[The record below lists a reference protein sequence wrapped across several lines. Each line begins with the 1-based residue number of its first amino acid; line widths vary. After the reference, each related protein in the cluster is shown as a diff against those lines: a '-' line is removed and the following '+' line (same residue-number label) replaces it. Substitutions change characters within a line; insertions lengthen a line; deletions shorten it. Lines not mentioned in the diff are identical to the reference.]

1 MGAGG
6 AGLAAGGLRARW
18 AARVGDAEG
27 KRSGG
32 AARAAGGGGG
42 PRGGQSPES
51 VAEGEPPVVGWTSFL
66 RADWVG
72 LGICAVGLAAA
83 LHVGVAGGPE
93 GLREVSAR
101 DSVVAFGTFVG
112 ALLWVKLFDLIAT
125 RGVLPKT
132 VTRKIVHITCGPFFV
147 VMWPLF
153 SDARVAPFLAGLVP
167 AAQIVRFLL
176 IATGGLNDLTAVR
189 AVSREGN
196 RMELL
201 RGPFYYCVVLLCVT
215 LAFWRDNPAGAITL
229 AAMCGG
235 DGFADVVGRRWG
247 RGNPLPFNPG
257 KSWAGS
263 AGMFVGGSAL
273 AVALLALLQASG
285 SLDFEWEGMLGV
297 VALVMLCST
306 VLEALPVNNLIDD
319 NISVPLLAAGLSQ
332 YLLNG

>member
-1 MGAGG
+1 M
-6 AGLAAGGLRARW
+6 
-18 AARVGDAEG
+18 
-27 KRSGG
+27 
-32 AARAAGGGGG
+32 
-42 PRGGQSPES
+42 
-51 VAEGEPPVVGWTSFL
+51 GWTSFL

-72 LGICAVGLAAA
+72 LGICAMGLATA
-83 LHVGVAGGPE
+83 LHVAGGAE
-93 GLREVSAR
+93 GLQEVSAR
-101 DSVVAFGTFVG
+101 DSTAAFGSFVG

-125 RGVLPKT
+125 QGVLPKT

-153 SDARVAPFLAGLVP
+153 SDASVAPFLAGLVP
-167 AAQIVRFLL
+167 AAQIARFLL
-176 IATGGLNDLTAVR
+176 IATGVVNDLTAVR

-215 LAFWRDNPAGAITL
+215 LVFWRDNPAGAITL

-247 RGNPLPFNPG
+247 KGNPLPFNSG

-273 AVALLALLQASG
+273 AAALLALLQASG
-285 SLDFEWEGMLGV
+285 SLDFEWGSMLGV
-297 VALVMLCST
+297 VAVVMLCST
-306 VLEALPVNNLIDD
+306 VLEALPVNHLIDD
-319 NISVPLLAAGLSQ
+319 NISVPLLAAGMSQ
-332 YLLNG
+332 YLLSGS